1 LPKKLLSVGNVNS
14 PLRKGCAEGGD
25 CQIGSKEKKRT
36 LMGLDIVAPAAVELS
51 LFLRQPPSGFTTT
64 VVQDRCR
71 IAVAPFAKGE
81 FLQSFGA
88 ASVLERP
95 ASV

>member
-1 LPKKLLSVGNVNS
+1 MRNCTRPAVAKEIAERRERQFPLKKG
-14 PLRKGCAEGGD
+14 GGEGGG
-25 CQIGSKEKKRT
+25 CQIGSKEKKRP
-36 LMGLDIVAPAAVELS
+36 LMGLDIVAPAGVELS
-51 LFLRQPPSGFTTT
+51 LFPRQPP
-64 VVQDRCR
+64 
-71 IAVAPFAKGE
+71 AAPFAKGE